1 MSKINPKLKEK
12 LRRAIKARFD
22 AREAYWQSLD
32 DPDSIEAVDLIK
44 NVVKTKKHLKKV
56 MAML

>member
-1 MSKINPKLKEK
+1 MAKITPELKEK

-22 AREAYWQSLD
+22 AREAYWRSLD
-32 DPDSIEAVDLIK
+32 DPDCLEAVELIK
-44 NVVKTKKHLKKV
+44 AVVKTKKHLKKV